1 MQVKP
6 SFSKEMKLSRMSK
19 AIHILSK
26 LYILPI
32 DVDYKS
38 SKMDFSLFSNR
49 TLTNVIILMMPHL
62 IYYVINL
69 FQTSYVVAALENFYN
84 KYNIID
90 FTGMMIFPVLLIL
103 TPAPN
108 LKFIL
113 VFSKLWSSVP
123 EITLN
128 TSLGFP
134 RNARKLLVCMFIQTL
149 SVAVFALGIFLSN
162 KNSLEQFSYLQN
174 FLNLFLAMFVLQ
186 LIRILE
192 NSTLS
197 LPQPHFSWLEYKI
210 ILHPVQ
216 YRVRQTR

>member
-1 MQVKP
+1 MKVKP
-6 SFSKEMKLSRMSK
+6 SFSKEIEMSRMSK
-19 AIHILSK
+19 AIQILSK

-38 SKMDFSLFSNR
+38 SKMDFALFSNR
-49 TLTNVIILMMPHL
+49 TLTNTIVLMIPHL
-62 IYYVINL
+62 IYYLISL
-69 FQTSYVVAALENFYN
+69 FQTSYLVAALENFYN

-103 TPAPN
+103 TPLPN
-108 LKFIL
+108 IKFIW

-123 EITLN
+123 EITLK

-134 RNARKLLVCMFIQTL
+134 RNAGKLTVCMFIQTL

-174 FLNLFLAMFVLQ
+174 FLNLFLAMFILQ

-197 LPQPHFSWLEYKI
+197 FSVAIATYELA
-210 ILHPVQ
+210 L
-216 YRVRQTR
+216 